1 MKPLAAALAALV
13 LAAPAGA
20 RAEAAFV
27 RPDCPPADAPMK
39 AEARCIR
46 DVRKR
51 WQEANFAA
59 LQETGLMF
67 VYMAR
72 PDPDTSPA
80 AREAI
85 EKKTEGSFTV
95 KFDVAKDGTVYNV
108 RTLDV
113 TDGIEPLARLWAD
126 TIAQW
131 TFTKTD
137 QPVTDVEFRRIYLY
151 PRDGE
156 AKSTQDAPDAH

>member
-1 MKPLAAALAALV
+1 MKPLAAALAVLV
-13 LAAPAGA
+13 LAAPADA

-27 RPDCPPADAPMK
+27 RPDCPPADAPME

-46 DVRKR
+46 DVRRR

-72 PDPDTSPA
+72 PDADASPA
-80 AREAI
+80 ARAAVEQKA
-85 EKKTEGSFTV
+85 EGSFTV
-95 KFDVAKDGTVYNV
+95 KFDVATDGTVYNV

-156 AKSTQDAPDAH
+156 ANSTQDAPDAH

>member
-1 MKPLAAALAALV
+1 VTRLAVPVLAFALAAPGV
-13 LAAPAGA
+13 AVSQATFERPA
-20 RAEAAFV
+20 
-27 RPDCPPADAPMK
+27 CPAADAPMK
-39 AEARCIR
+39 AEARCLR

-51 WQEANFAA
+51 WQDRNFAS
-59 LQETGLMF
+59 LQQTGLMF

-72 PDPDTSPA
+72 PDPEASPA
-80 AREAI
+80 ARAAI
-85 EKKTEGSFTV
+85 EDKIEGSFTV
-95 KFDVAKDGTVYNV
+95 KFDVALDGTVYNV

-131 TFTKTD
+131 TFMKIE
-137 QPVTDVEFRRIYLY
+137 QPVADVEFRRIYLY

-156 AKSTQDAPDAH
+156 TSSAQGSPDAH

>member
-1 MKPLAAALAALV
+1 MTRLALPVLALALAL
-13 LAAPAGA
+13 PGGA
-20 RAEAAFV
+20 RAQAAFQ

-46 DVRKR
+46 DIRKR
-51 WQEANFAA
+51 WQDANFAA

-72 PDPDTSPA
+72 PEPDSSPA
-80 AREAI
+80 ARAAVEQ
-85 EKKTEGSFTV
+85 KVEGSFTV

-108 RTLDV
+108 RTQDV
-113 TDGIEPLARLWAD
+113 TGGIEPLARLWAD
-126 TIAQW
+126 TITQW
-131 TFTKTD
+131 TFTKID
-137 QPVTDVEFRRIYLY
+137 QPVTDVAFRRIYLY

-156 AKSTQDAPDAH
+156 AKSPQDSTDAH